1 VRGIRSKASV
11 LLVAGLLLAACGG
24 TEPNSSSDS
33 TAAATAD
40 TSDGTVVVGFV
51 LEPVNLDISGTA
63 GAPIPQVLLGN
74 VYEGLVRIDESGA
87 VVPLLARDFSVSND
101 GLTYTFLLGEATFH
115 DGSPMTAADV
125 AWSLRRVADQSATDV
140 LPAVLQQFARVA
152 DVSVDGDEIVL
163 TLSERDNDLL
173 FNLTQRG
180 GVILREG
187 ATGLAET
194 ANGTGPFRLGTWDR
208 GNSITLERFDGY
220 WGEPAASAK
229 VVFRYIQDATALSN
243 AILAGEI
250 DVLSTVQAPELLSA
264 FDGRSDLVVQ
274 SGTTSCEVTLGMN
287 NSRAPLD
294 DVRVRRAI
302 RHAIDKR
309 ALIDTAWAGYGLEIG
324 SFVPPT
330 DPWYEDLSGL
340 VSFDPDEARRLLAAA
355 GVAPG
360 TTLTLDVPP
369 VPYALNSQEF
379 IAASLAKV
387 GLDVTIRPIEWAEW
401 IDRVFTKADYDL
413 TIVCHVEQYD
423 MAIYANPE
431 YYFRYDSQPYRDL
444 IAAAAGAPGQSERT
458 DALRAAARLLADDS
472 ASDWL
477 WLLPNLQVSK
487 TSVSGVP
494 MNAVGDA
501 YSVAILRIG

>member
-1 VRGIRSKASV
+1 MRGMRSKASV
-11 LLVAGLLLAACGG
+11 LLVAGILLAACGG
-24 TEPNSSSDS
+24 SDT
-33 TAAATAD
+33 TAPSD
-40 TSDGTVVVGFV
+40 TSTVDAPGSNDGTVVVGFV

-74 VYEGLVRIDESGA
+74 VYEGLVRIDEDGA
-87 VVPLLARDFSVSND
+87 VVPLLARDFSVSED
-101 GLTYTFLLGEATFH
+101 GLVYTFLLGEASFH
-115 DGSPMTAADV
+115 DGSAMTADDV
-125 AWSLRRVADQSATDV
+125 VWSLRRVSDQSATDV

-152 DVSVDGDEIVL
+152 DVSAVGDEVVV

-187 ATGLAET
+187 STGLADS
-194 ANGTGPFRLGTWDR
+194 ANGTGPFRLASWDR
-208 GNSITLERFDGY
+208 GNAITLERFDEY
-220 WGEPAASAK
+220 WGEPAASAT
-229 VVFRYIQDATALSN
+229 VIFRYVQDATALSN
-243 AILAGEI
+243 AMLAGEI

-264 FDGRSDLVVQ
+264 FENRDDLKIDE
-274 SGTTSCEVTLGMN
+274 GYTSCEVTLGMN

-340 VSFDPDEARRLLAAA
+340 VTFDPEESRRLLAEA
-355 GVAPG
+355 GVAG
-360 TTLTLDVPP
+360 TELTLDVPP
-369 VPYALNSQEF
+369 VAYALNSQEF
-379 IAASLAKV
+379 IAASLADV
-387 GLDVTIRPIEWAEW
+387 GIDVTIRPIEWAEW

-423 MAIYANPE
+423 MAIYANPD

-444 IAAAAGAPGQSERT
+444 IATAAGAPSQAERT

-487 TSVSGVP
+487 KSVSGVP
-494 MNAVGDA
+494 LNAVGDA
-501 YSVAILRIG
+501 YSVARLRIG

>member
-1 VRGIRSKASV
+1 MRSIRRGAS
-11 LLVAGLLLAACGG
+11 LLLATGLFLAACSQQ
-24 TEPNSSSDS
+24 TDDATSSTTTPS
-33 TAAATAD
+33 A
-40 TSDGTVVVGFV
+40 TSDGTVVVGFA

-74 VYEGLVRIDESGA
+74 VYEGLVRIDESGSIE
-87 VVPLLARDFSVSND
+87 PLLARDYSVSED
-101 GLTYTFLLGEATFH
+101 GLTYTFLLGEARFH
-115 DGSPMTAADV
+115 DGAPMTPNDV
-125 AWSLRRVADQSATDV
+125 VWSLQRVSDQSATDV
-140 LPAVLQQFARVA
+140 LPAVLQQFSRVL
-152 DVSVDGDEIVL
+152 DVTADGDEIVL
-163 TLSERDNDLL
+163 TLSDRDNDLL

-187 ATGLAET
+187 TTGLADT
-194 ANGTGPFRLGTWDR
+194 ANGTGPFRLASWDR
-208 GNSITLERFDGY
+208 GNAITLERFADY

-264 FDGRSDLVVQ
+264 FEGRDDLVVQ
-274 SGTTSCEVTLGMN
+274 SGTTACEVTLGMN

-294 DVRVRRAI
+294 DVRVRRAV
-302 RHAIDKR
+302 RQAIDKK
-309 ALIDTAWAGYGLEIG
+309 ALIATAWAGYGLEIG

-330 DPWYEDLSGL
+330 DPWFEDLTGL
-340 VSFDPDEARRLLAAA
+340 TPFDPAASRRLLAEA
-355 GVAPG
+355 GVPEG
-360 TTLTLDVPP
+360 TSLTLDVPP
-369 VPYALNSQEF
+369 VAYALNSQEF
-379 IAASLAKV
+379 IAAALADV

-401 IDRVFTKADYDL
+401 IDRVFTKTDYDL

-423 MAIYANPE
+423 MAIYANPD

-444 IAAAAGAPGQSERT
+444 IAAAASAPSQ
-458 DALRAAARLLADDS
+458 DARAESLRAAARLLTDDS

-487 TSVSGVP
+487 RTVDGIP

-501 YSVAILRIG
+501 YVVSRLRIG